1 MVLAAGA
8 TTGHGAPLAGNAD
21 AGRQLLTSSNCN
33 IANEPAGEASR
44 RRLRAPPGAERDS
57 EPGAAADSG
66 DRLAAA
72 AERRRRPLRRR
83 RACERH
89 RGGPSSLAPKPPGCP
104 STALAIQITP
114 YSARSRHGATQPETR
129 LNPSRWVPQ
138 GHADHPSQLGPRG
151 THPGPPAPPNAA
163 LAARRAAPAGLVRV
177 LGAALRSQH
186 WGARRVSRGA
196 GSCAAVERRAYV

>member
-1 MVLAAGA
+1 MRRPPPDVMISSGLAHSPTRRAASTPAAG
-8 TTGHGAPLAGNAD
+8 TPAPGRARLID
-21 AGRQLLTSSNCN
+21 APQ
-33 IANEPAGEASR
+33 R
-44 RRLRAPPGAERDS
+44 R
-57 EPGAAADSG
+57 
-66 DRLAAA
+66 
-72 AERRRRPLRRR
+72 
-83 RACERH
+83 C
-89 RGGPSSLAPKPPGCP
+89 LAPKPPGSP
-104 STALAIQITP
+104 STALVIQITP